1 MKPLSIRHGSVVVKI
16 YSTPGPKY
24 PCFTVAYSTSSG
36 RQRITRSSLNAARA
50 EAERIAAQLASGVC
64 PLEMTPA
71 DQKEWLEAKALC
83 GGNVLEAVKIAAR
96 LAKECA
102 GADLGDMINHWNRTR
117 AKIDAKA
124 TGEILGEMLLSKR
137 QDGLSKRHLE
147 GLESTLTRF
156 AKRFPGPLADV
167 TGPQVDAWLRDSDLA
182 PVTRG
187 NYVRS
192 ISILATFAKSKGYL
206 PADWAECAKIAT
218 GKAVASTVQILTR
231 EQLVALL
238 THCSP
243 CARLYIA
250 IGAWAGIRSAEI
262 ARLRWSD
269 IGAEYITVRAENA
282 KTAAR
287 RLVPVLP
294 PLRKMIDAADRSKP
308 IIERRFP
315 ACYMHEES
323 RRAGL
328 GEWPRNALRHSF
340 CSYRLAATQN
350 AAQVALEAGNSPAMI
365 FKHYRELVTPA
376 KAVEWFAV
384 LS

>member
-1 MKPLSIRHGSVVVKI
+1 MKPLSIRHGSVTVKI

-24 PCFTVAYSTSSG
+24 PCYTVAYSTSSG
-36 RQRITRSSLNAARA
+36 RKRITRSSLNAARA
-50 EAERIAAQLASGVC
+50 EAERIAAQLASGVS

-83 GGNVLEAVKIAAR
+83 GGNVLEAVKIATR

-137 QDGLSKRHLE
+137 QDKLSQRYLL
-147 GLESTLTRF
+147 GLENMLEKF
-156 AKRFPGPLADV
+156 VVRFPGHLADV
-167 TGPQVDAWLRDSDLA
+167 TGPQVDAWLRESDLS
-182 PVTRG
+182 PITRK
-187 NYVRS
+187 NYVGA
-192 ISILATFAKSKGYL
+192 ISVLAVFAKSKRYL
-206 PADWAECAKIAT
+206 QEDWSECDKIAI
-218 GKAVASTVQILTR
+218 GKAAPSTVQILTP
-231 EQLVALL
+231 EQLRALL
-238 THCSP
+238 AHCSP

-262 ARLRWSD
+262 SRLRWSD
-269 IGAEYITVRAENA
+269 IGTDYITVRAENA

-287 RLVPVLP
+287 RLVPILP

-315 ACYMHEES
+315 ESYISIES
-323 RRAGL
+323 RKAGFV
-328 GEWPRNALRHSF
+328 WPHNALRHSF
-340 CSYRLAATQN
+340 CSYRLAQTQN

-365 FKHYRELVTPA
+365 FRHYREIVTPA
-376 KAVEWFAV
+376 QAVAWFAV